1 MAHET
6 NNRTGWLVAASGTGV
21 NLCLGGLYSW
31 SILKKALESE
41 YGMSPAAAALPYTVS
56 CLVFAFM
63 MVPAGRLQD
72 RFGPR
77 MVAMLGGLMFG
88 AGLFIAGL
96 SSPSGNPALYLTGGF
111 GVLSGF
117 GLGFGYAAT
126 TPAAVKWFPP
136 RRQGLI
142 VGLVVGGVG
151 LASVYVAPLTT
162 HLLARPGADVASVFQ
177 TLGVGFGA
185 AIVFFSLFLKNPPPG
200 YTPLD
205 AREQTPRRG
214 KARDARRALVNPKS
228 GRDYSWLET
237 LRTPQF
243 YLLWIMFVFGSG
255 AGLMLISFAVSM
267 ASGSIANI
275 GFVLVAALALGNGG
289 GRLAGGVVSDRIGRT
304 RGMLLVFAA
313 QACTLGILAL
323 AGGIPAAVI
332 ICVAAIGFNYGAC
345 LSLFPSI
352 TADYFGLKNL
362 GMNYGLMFTAWG
374 CGSIMATVAGRIKE
388 LTGSYTPALALAA
401 ALCVVAAG
409 MTFLVKPPKPIR
421 P

>member
-1 MAHET
+1 MAATAHKS
-6 NNRTGWLVAASGTGV
+6 GWVVAASGTGI

-31 SILKKALESE
+31 SILKRALESE

-77 MVAMLGGLMFG
+77 IVATLGGIMFG
-88 AGLFIAGL
+88 AGLVVAGL
-96 SSPSGNPALYLTGGF
+96 ASPAGNPALFLVGGF

-142 VGLVVGGVG
+142 VGIVVGGVG

-162 HLLARPGADVASVFQ
+162 FLLNRPGLDVAAVFRI
-177 TLGVGFGA
+177 LGTGFGA
-185 AIVFFSLFLKNPPPG
+185 AIVIFSQFLKNPPGGFTPG
-200 YTPLD
+200 AAGGAAISKPV
-205 AREQTPRRG
+205 RN
-214 KARDARRALVNPKS
+214 RAPVNPKS
-228 GRDYSWLET
+228 GVDYSWADMM
-237 LRTPQF
+237 RTPQF
-243 YLLWIMFVFGSG
+243 YLLWTMFVFGSG

-267 ASGSIANI
+267 AKGSIADI
-275 GFVLVAALALGNGG
+275 GFVLVAVLAVGNAG

-304 RGMLLVFAA
+304 RGMLLVFLA
-313 QACTLGILAL
+313 QAGTLGAL
-323 AGGIPAAVI
+323 SLMSNTPAVVVA
-332 ICVAAIGFNYGAC
+332 CVAAIGFNYGAC

-388 LTGSYTPALALAA
+388 TTGSYASALVLAA
-401 ALCVVAAG
+401 ALCIVAAG
-409 MTFLVKPPKPIR
+409 MTFLVKPPKQVH
-421 P
+421 